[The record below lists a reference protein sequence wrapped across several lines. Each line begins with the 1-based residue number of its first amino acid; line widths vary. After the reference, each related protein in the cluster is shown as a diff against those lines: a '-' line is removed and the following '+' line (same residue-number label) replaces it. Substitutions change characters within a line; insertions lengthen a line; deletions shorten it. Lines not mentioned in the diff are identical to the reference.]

1 MTENERKKILHACH
15 VNPTSGHLGQTRTL
29 YRIKER
35 FMWHGLV
42 QDVANLVS
50 VICEWSY
57 RY

>member
-1 MTENERKKILHACH
+1 MTENERKKLH

-29 YRIKER
+29 YRIKEW

-42 QDVANLVS
+42 QDVANLVG